1 MPALISSLNTPMSSP
16 SVPVW
21 SWAIGP
27 SSGSAPS
34 WELATITNRSLK
46 VTLND
51 ISTATYTING
61 DSVDATHIGPLDP
74 GQPMDLATDTW
85 VSRDGIPLFRGRIT
99 GTADDIQASN
109 YTVGMTSSSY
119 EALLDR
125 RLFLLL
131 GAPQTHQDAVGNMV
145 FAGTD
150 QSVIVQALLDY
161 AAGQT
166 NGDMGIRTA
175 PGWSTTGVLR
185 NITFSVGTSVW
196 AAIKSMI
203 SMSNGFDWFL
213 DTNLVASIVA
223 GHAGINKGALLS
235 YGGNVSAA
243 SGVTEAGTYMNG
255 IYMSGGTIT
264 NSSFV
269 PQPISQSVSD
279 IQYRPEGRWE
289 TAISDPVLTDSASV
303 QSATNY
309 YLTRYGDRLQT
320 AWSITMTP
328 GAWGGPGHIWVN
340 DIVNLSI
347 HRGRLAIDLG
357 LRVYELDIA
366 VDQSGIETVTC
377 TLGTVNNDDRSV
389 IKALAKKLSALAK
402 Q

>member
-1 MPALISSLNTPMSSP
+1 MS
-16 SVPVW
+16 
-21 SWAIGP
+21 
-27 SSGSAPS
+27 
-34 WELATITNRSLK
+34 TITSRSLK
-46 VTLND
+46 VSLND
-51 ISTATYTING
+51 VSTATYTING
-61 DSVDATHIGPLDP
+61 DAEDARHIGPMDP

-85 VSRDGIPLFRGRIT
+85 VSRNGVPLFRGRIT
-99 GTADDIQASN
+99 GTSDDIQGTSYN
-109 YTVGMTSSSY
+109 VGLTASSY
-119 EALLDR
+119 EYVLDH
-125 RLFLLL
+125 RLFLLEGPPL
-131 GAPQTHQDAVGNMV
+131 AHQDAVGNMV

-150 QSVIVQALLDY
+150 QSDIVLALLAY
-161 AAGQT
+161 AQGLP
-166 NGDMGIRTA
+166 NGNMGILT
-175 PGWSTTGVLR
+175 PVWTTTGVLR

-213 DTNLVASIVA
+213 DTNLNASIVA

-279 IQYRPEGRWE
+279 IQRRPEGRWE

-303 QSATNY
+303 QSAANY